1 VFIMVDKQ
9 TVQTSKVPTE
19 GGQVIDFNAAKQPHV
34 LQRKEG
40 RVQAMRETF
49 KAVREASQP
58 SKAQSAKT
66 AKPRKNGRKKK

>member
-1 VFIMVDKQ
+1 MVDKQ
-9 TVQTSKVPTE
+9 TAQTSDSPV
-19 GGQVIDFNAAKQPHV
+19 GDGQVIDFNAAKQPHV

-58 SKAQSAKT
+58 SKAQSAN
-66 AKPRKNGRKKK
+66 PPKNRRKKK